1 VIRVG
6 VDVGG
11 TFTDLVALDR
21 GRVVTAKVPSTPED
35 QSEGVMRSLEAVEAG
50 DVAAFAHGMT
60 VATNALLERRGARTA
75 LVTTEGFRD
84 LIELAR
90 QDRPALYDLAERR
103 PEPLVPRDLRFTVR
117 ERMGPD
123 GEVEPLDEDSLRDA
137 VERLRDADVEAV
149 AVCLLF
155 AFLHPEHER
164 RVGEAVREA
173 LGDVHVSLSSEVL
186 PEFREYERF
195 STTVADAYLAPKLAA
210 YLERLAASAEAAGVP
225 APLVMQSSGGVLDVG
240 AAAEQAAGCVLSG
253 PAGGVVGAAHIARAS
268 GYDDVLT
275 FDMGGTSTDV
285 APVLGGE
292 ASTTTESVVAGVPI
306 KLPMVDVHTVSAGG
320 GSIAWADPGG
330 ALRVGPRSAG
340 ADPGPAAYGKGGE
353 EPTVTDAN
361 VLLGYLGDGAELG
374 GELKLER
381 ERAEAALEALGEE
394 LGLDALETALGVVRV
409 ANAEMGRAL
418 RVISVERGLDPREF
432 ALVAF
437 GGAGGLHACAL
448 AEELGIPTLL
458 VPRAGGV
465 LSALGLAMSDVR
477 RDYVRPLLGGADA
490 EACFTAMEAQA
501 REDVDD
507 PELRRRADL
516 RYRGQSFELTVE
528 ADDLDALE
536 DRFGEVHERRYGYR
550 MEGEGVQ
557 LVNARLIATQ
567 PVERP
572 ELSEPEPDGEA
583 DAGTREAN
591 FDGDWQEVP
600 VLRRAGMGEG
610 FEVEG
615 PAIVE
620 FAEATCVVRPGWSGA
635 VDASGTLVLEH
646 AE

>member
-1 VIRVG
+1 
-6 VDVGG
+6 
-11 TFTDLVALDR
+11 
-21 GRVVTAKVPSTPED
+21 
-35 QSEGVMRSLEAVEAG
+35 
-50 DVAAFAHGMT
+50 
-60 VATNALLERRGARTA
+60 
-75 LVTTEGFRD
+75 
-84 LIELAR
+84 
-90 QDRPALYDLAERR
+90 
-103 PEPLVPRDLRFTVR
+103 
-117 ERMGPD
+117 
-123 GEVEPLDEDSLRDA
+123 
-137 VERLRDADVEAV
+137 
-149 AVCLLF
+149 
-155 AFLHPEHER
+155 
-164 RVGEAVREA
+164 
-173 LGDVHVSLSSEVL
+173 
-186 PEFREYERF
+186 
-195 STTVADAYLAPKLAA
+195 
-210 YLERLAASAEAAGVP
+210 
-225 APLVMQSSGGVLDVG
+225 
-240 AAAEQAAGCVLSG
+240 
-253 PAGGVVGAAHIARAS
+253 VGAAHVARAS
-268 GYDDVLT
+268 GYEDVLT

-340 ADPGPAAYGKGGE
+340 ADPGPASYGKGGE

-374 GELKLER
+374 GELTLSR
-381 ERAEAALEALGEE
+381 DAAEAALERLASE

-448 AEELGIPTLL
+448 AEELGIPALL

-477 RDYVRPLLGGADA
+477 RDAVRPLLGGAGA
-490 EACFTAMEAQA
+490 EECFSAMEEQA
-501 REDVDD
+501 RADMDD
-507 PELRRRADL
+507 PQLRRRADL

-528 ADDLDALE
+528 ADDIDAVE
-536 DRFGEVHERRYGYR
+536 ERFGEAHERRYGYR
-550 MEGEGVQ
+550 MEGEAIE
-557 LVNARLIATQ
+557 LVNARLIATE

-572 ELSEPEPDGEA
+572 ELAEAEPDGEA
-583 DAGTREAN
+583 DAGTRRAN

-610 FEVEG
+610 FEVQG

-635 VDASGTLVLEH
+635 IDGSGTLVLEYT
-646 AE
+646 E